1 MFLFLSIGTNL
12 GNREQ
17 NLRDALRLLDTK
29 VGTQLACSSIYRSR
43 PQGFVSDNDF
53 ANIVVAYETERTL
66 EEVLLLTQQIERD
79 LGRTHKSVD
88 GIYHDRII
96 DIDLLLAKDGDC
108 MLEHHSPTLIIPH
121 PRMHERDFVTI
132 PLQEIEQL
140 LSTAL

>member
-1 MFLFLSIGTNL
+1 MIIYLGIGTNL
-12 GNREQ
+12 GNREK
-17 NLRDALRLLDTK
+17 NLRDALCLLDTK

-79 LGRTHKSVD
+79 LGRTQKSVD

-96 DIDLLLAKDGDC
+96 DIDLLQAKDGDC

>member
-1 MFLFLSIGTNL
+1 
-12 GNREQ
+12 
-17 NLRDALRLLDTK
+17 LLDTK

-79 LGRTHKSVD
+79 LGRTQKSVD

>member
-12 GNREQ
+12 GNRET
-17 NLRDALRLLDTK
+17 NLRDALCLLDTK

-43 PQGFVSDNDF
+43 PQGFLSDNDF

-96 DIDLLLAKDGDC
+96 DIDLLQAKDGDC

>member
-66 EEVLLLTQQIERD
+66 EEVLFLTQQIERD

-108 MLEHHSPTLIIPH
+108 MLEHHSPILIIPH